1 MFRTLATAILITVA
15 GKVECSLLC
24 KKILREHLK
33 GTEDVMKKYI
43 CFVAIVFVFLFLCKI
58 AVEQV
63 AVSLVDTFRTASK
76 VYEMP
81 PE

>member
-1 MFRTLATAILITVA
+1 
-15 GKVECSLLC
+15 
-24 KKILREHLK
+24 
-33 GTEDVMKKYI
+33 MKKYI

-63 AVSLVDTFRTASK
+63 AVSLVDAFRTASK